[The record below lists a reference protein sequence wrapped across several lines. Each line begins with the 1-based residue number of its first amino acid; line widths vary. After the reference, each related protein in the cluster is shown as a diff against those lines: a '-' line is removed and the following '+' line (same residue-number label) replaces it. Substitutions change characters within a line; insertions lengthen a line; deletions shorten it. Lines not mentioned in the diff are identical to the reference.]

1 MAETGAQGV
10 GKFKKL
16 PFWMWGSVVGREG
29 GRHVLAQQQ
38 HDGWMKPFSLFTVT
52 WMIITCWTLRAR
64 GMMDI
69 PRLCCF
75 MFSTL
80 LEMAK
85 ERVRK
90 GGEGKLRMDG
100 W

>member
-1 MAETGAQGV
+1 MDETLLFVHCHLDDNYLLDIA
-10 GKFKKL
+10 
-16 PFWMWGSVVGREG
+16 GSGN
-29 GRHVLAQQQ
+29 
-38 HDGWMKPFSLFTVT
+38 DGYTKV
-52 WMIITCWTLRAR
+52 MICV
-64 GMMDI
+64 
-69 PRLCCF
+69 CCF